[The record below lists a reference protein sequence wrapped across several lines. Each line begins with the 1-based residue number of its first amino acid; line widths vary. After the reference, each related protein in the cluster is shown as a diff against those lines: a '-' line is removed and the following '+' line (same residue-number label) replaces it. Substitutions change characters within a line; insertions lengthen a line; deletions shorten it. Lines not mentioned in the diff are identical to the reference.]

1 MQELLILQDWRLCG
15 QHMAVDQNCYP
26 LPPRWGSVLDH
37 FHWSNPL
44 LQVCL
49 RRSLRSRGS
58 PCMCCIQDTCHRR
71 GSPTHLAIHGL
82 RCSGSICDTTPSA
95 FPHQI
100 LLINV
105 VAIEARGLLFRWSV
119 CKDHH
124 IIRANVSHGSL
135 VPDSVDDSRSPKDPK
150 GIEIPVIPESNVVDT
165 ASHQSSE

>member
-15 QHMAVDQNCYP
+15 QHMAIDQNCYP
-26 LPPRWGSVLDH
+26 LLPRWGSVLDQ
-37 FHWSNPL
+37 FHESNPL
-44 LQVCL
+44 LQVYL

-58 PCMCCIQDTCHRR
+58 PWMCCTQDTCHHR
-71 GSPTHLAIHGL
+71 GGPTHLATHGH

-95 FPHQI
+95 FPYQI

-105 VAIEARGLLFRWSV
+105 VAIEARRLLFRWSI

-124 IIRANVSHGSL
+124 IFRADVSHGSL
-135 VPDSVDDSRSPKDPK
+135 IPDSVDDSRSPKDPK
-150 GIEIPVIPESNVVDT
+150 GIEIPVIPESDVVDT